1 MKILTERK
9 REKHIKA
16 SIHAHIYVNVGK
28 KQTRNS
34 NTCQRKKRIQ
44 PQIETA
50 LVSADMH

>member
-9 REKHIKA
+9 REEHIKA
-16 SIHAHIYVNVGK
+16 SIHAHISVNVGK
-28 KQTRNS
+28 NRLETVILVKE
-34 NTCQRKKRIQ
+34 KKRIQ